1 MAEGTISDKA
11 AARACKKSVIA
22 ADPRGAFRSFDR
34 AEFRRRR
41 ARSWRSGAA
50 SSRPSTR
57 PWSPPTTLARRHR
70 RTMPICTECE
80 RTHASRDERSSPP
93 QPQGRTNRTFVQRAT
108 RTTRGTR
115 KLSQYPSSLR
125 RRGSRCGAVRNH
137 IEHRLR
143 APRSP
148 KFGRFAG
155 PKRQEPPETPR
166 ASSGGSAQRCSGRR
180 PSKKKQK
187 EIDTGIRTQNL
198 VIRSHAPYPLGHTDS
213 RRLQP
218 ATPMGRGEQRGAQLL
233 QLCSPLRLGRV
244 RRGARLGDA
253 RAPGAQARL

>member
-1 MAEGTISDKA
+1 MAEGIIRDKA
-11 AARACKKSVIA
+11 AARACERSGIA
-22 ADPRGAFRSFDR
+22 ADPRGAFRPFDR

-70 RTMPICTECE
+70 RAMPICTECE

-93 QPQGRTNRTFVQRAT
+93 QPQGRTHRTLLQRAT

-115 KLSQYPSSLR
+115 KTSQYPSSLR

-143 APRSP
+143 APRSA
-148 KFGRFAG
+148 KFGRSAG

-198 VIRSHAPYPLGHTDS
+198 RRDRGDHIAAAVIRSHAPYPLGHTDS

-218 ATPMGRGEQRGAQLL
+218 ATPKGRGVLTHASLL
-233 QLCSPLRLGRV
+233 QLCP
-244 RRGARLGDA
+244 
-253 RAPGAQARL
+253 

>member
-1 MAEGTISDKA
+1 M
-11 AARACKKSVIA
+11 
-22 ADPRGAFRSFDR
+22 
-34 AEFRRRR
+34 
-41 ARSWRSGAA
+41 
-50 SSRPSTR
+50 
-57 PWSPPTTLARRHR
+57 
-70 RTMPICTECE
+70 CTECE

-108 RTTRGTR
+108 RTKGGTR
-115 KLSQYPSSLR
+115 KTSQCPSSLR
-125 RRGSRCGAVRNH
+125 RRGSRCGAVKKH

-143 APRSP
+143 VPRSP

-218 ATPMGRGEQRGAQLL
+218 ATPKGRGEQRGAQLL
-233 QLCSPLRLGRV
+233 QLCPNLPTT
-244 RRGARLGDA
+244 ARS
-253 RAPGAQARL
+253 R